1 MELLKHVAK
10 DHYKETGEEVMQR
23 EKEEDNVEKEEPL
36 IFSESMLDE
45 FLVWEEGL
53 WQVGKTTDDMLAT
66 P

>member
-10 DHYKETGEEVMQR
+10 DHFKETGEEVMQR

-45 FLVWEEGL
+45 FLV
-53 WQVGKTTDDMLAT
+53 
-66 P
+66 